1 MNQATAGRITRGAG
15 SKRQGGAGDILRG
28 GLDPDMGGA
37 DFREGLGDDAM
48 GQFRPVTIGAE
59 VAEVKL
65 AQLGRDNLPGDF
77 SGSVVGK
84 VAVPAEDALLD
95 APRAFG
101 GVLQQL
107 EVMVGFWSEYFP
119 Q

>member
-1 MNQATAGRITRGAG
+1 MNEFTAVRITRGAG
-15 SKRQGGAGDILRG
+15 SQPKSGAGGVLGG

-59 VAEVKL
+59 VAEVKM

-84 VAVPAEDALLD
+84 MTVPAEDALFD
-95 APRAFG
+95 APGAFG
-101 GVLQQL
+101 VVLQQL
-107 EVMVGFWSEYFP
+107 EVMVGF
-119 Q
+119 

>member
-15 SKRQGGAGDILRG
+15 SQRQRGAGDFLGG

-48 GQFRPVTIGAE
+48 GQFRPVTIGSE
-59 VAEVKL
+59 VAEVKV

-77 SGSVVGK
+77 SPSAVGK
-84 VAVPAEDALLD
+84 MTFPADDALLD
-95 APRAFG
+95 APAAF
-101 GVLQQL
+101 
-107 EVMVGFWSEYFP
+107 
-119 Q
+119 